1 MLCELDG
8 YWKRAYDD
16 SVELS
21 HQNRDAA
28 ARTQELEKKL
38 DALSETLEEL
48 EQQMRAL
55 RRENT
60 WLRRMLR
67 ENLYPAIA
75 DQLLGETNLSSTV
88 PPEAFSRLIEGNV
101 PLPLNGVQQPQP
113 QKMSRQEQLLADMR
127 RQVKEHGK

>member
-1 MLCELDG
+1 
-8 YWKRAYDD
+8 
-16 SVELS
+16 
-21 HQNRDAA
+21 
-28 ARTQELEKKL
+28 
-38 DALSETLEEL
+38 
-48 EQQMRAL
+48 
-55 RRENT
+55 
-60 WLRRMLR
+60 MLR

-75 DQLLGETNLSSTV
+75 DQLLCETNLSSAV